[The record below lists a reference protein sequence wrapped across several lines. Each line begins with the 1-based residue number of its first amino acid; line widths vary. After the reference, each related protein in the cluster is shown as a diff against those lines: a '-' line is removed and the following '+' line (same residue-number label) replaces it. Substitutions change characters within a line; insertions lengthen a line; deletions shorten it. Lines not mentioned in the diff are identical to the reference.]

1 MNIYNIYTYVCVFVW
16 WYKMCPSYD
25 VFQFG
30 VTVPSS
36 KVKIVYG
43 RFSPVTLSA
52 LPTINSFFYT
62 LALAWFGP
70 SCIFTL
76 QYSSW
81 TCAVYFVR
89 VYTFSVTRG
98 MGASHEKQDTRI
110 ALPLGLMVARWS
122 PAFHLHKDGEKY
134 ILTCE
139 VASAA
144 QSILLQWLCDPSV
157 VFSCF
162 CWTPHISATRRVG
175 QGVEDGKRLEMRRM
189 GLKFNFQ
196 TQRPQARNWHVK
208 LHLPP
213 NRFCCSGYVIHLLCS
228 AVFAGH
234 LTSQPLCT
242 MYLLVWHEPHRTGE
256 LLSKLEAKL
265 ERPRP
270 RPAVGRDS
278 FLKASA
284 QAFDIS

>member
-1 MNIYNIYTYVCVFVW
+1 MLSHVFPMGSLFSMPTHQLKSASQSGFYPPCFPSLSHPYLSGTAVTCVHRNRA
-16 WYKMCPSYD
+16 C
-25 VFQFG
+25 
-30 VTVPSS
+30 
-36 KVKIVYG
+36 
-43 RFSPVTLSA
+43 
-52 LPTINSFFYT
+52 
-62 LALAWFGP
+62 
-70 SCIFTL
+70 C
-76 QYSSW
+76 
-81 TCAVYFVR
+81 
-89 VYTFSVTRG
+89 
-98 MGASHEKQDTRI
+98 
-110 ALPLGLMVARWS
+110 
-122 PAFHLHKDGEKY
+122 HLHVWLFWCEVSSLLSIKTKKTILLNPESCQEHIY

-196 TQRPQARNWHVK
+196 MQRPQARNWHVK

-270 RPAVGRDS
+270 KPAVGRDS